1 MLISDGE
8 KITDPVRVA
17 SLLDRLAKK
26 HTLLTVVVPGH
37 SERYTTSIVGVNGP
51 FVLLDELLPSSGHHL
66 FVEIGTLQVSGKLDG
81 IDFRFFAMLED
92 VDAQDGMVTYRV
104 HLPARLEYR
113 QRRMDYRAHIPIAQ
127 SLRVVIDKGD
137 ESIIEGELYD
147 LSQGGVG
154 MILPGET
161 PALKPHRWYECAFEM
176 PDEGW
181 LYCSVELCHART
193 VPSHERHLIGA
204 RFSGLSVVQAQLV
217 GRCIVMLERE
227 LLRKRTV
234 D

>member
-26 HTLLTVVVPGH
+26 HSLLTVVVPGH
-37 SERYTTSIVGVNGP
+37 AERFTTSIVGVNGL

-66 FVEIGTLQVSGKLDG
+66 FVEVGTLEVSGKLDG

-92 VDAQDGMVTYRV
+92 VDGQDGMITYRV

-127 SLRVVIDKGD
+127 TLRVLIDKGD

-161 PALKPHRWYECAFEM
+161 PSLQPHRWYECAFEM
-176 PDEGW
+176 PDQSW
-181 LYCSVELCHART
+181 LYCSIELCHART
-193 VPSHERHLIGA
+193 IPSHDRHLVGA
-204 RFSGLSVVQAQLV
+204 RFSRLSVVQSQLV
-217 GRCIVMLERE
+217 GRCIGKLERE

-234 D
+234 E

>member
-26 HTLLTVVVPGH
+26 HSLLTVVVPGH
-37 SERYTTSIVGVNGP
+37 SERYTTSIVGINGL

-66 FVEIGTLQVSGKLDG
+66 FVEVGTLEVSGKVDG

-92 VDAQDGMVTYRV
+92 VDAQDGMITYRV

-127 SLRVVIDKGD
+127 TLRVIIDKAD
-137 ESIIEGELYD
+137 ESVIEGELYD
-147 LSQGGVG
+147 LSQGGIG

-161 PALKPHRWYECAFEM
+161 PALQPRRWYECAFEM
-176 PDEGW
+176 PDQSW

-193 VPSHERHLIGA
+193 IPSHDRHLVGA
-204 RFSGLSVVQAQLV
+204 RFSGLSVVQSQLV
-217 GRCIVMLERE
+217 GRYIGMLERE

-234 D
+234 E